1 LLKLALLA
9 VLCSGYGYGPDQDP
23 FVLAFKTVAASARDG
38 RWEEAQ
44 RSAQQF
50 EGSLVEIQQALGA
63 NRRSQLS
70 RSLARRDAAAL
81 AGELTTL
88 AYLQILL
95 KFHFSQSEG
104 LDKYY
109 SAKYRIEAARGY
121 YLEMLAPAVRKADAQ
136 RQGRFHATILP
147 AFDDARAALGSPGFL
162 GRGRTAPEPERF
174 AKAAR
179 TIERTLREVFPSLA
193 TPDIPTLEDHP

>member
-1 LLKLALLA
+1 M
-9 VLCSGYGYGPDQDP
+9 LCSGYGYGPDQDP

-44 RSAQQF
+44 RSAEQLEAPQ
-50 EGSLVEIQQALGA
+50 VEIEQTLGA
-63 NRRSQLS
+63 SRRAQLRRAS
-70 RSLARRDAAAL
+70 ARRDAAAL

-95 KFHFSQSEG
+95 KLHSSQREG

-109 SAKYRIEAARGY
+109 PAKYRIEAARGY

-136 RQGRFHATILP
+136 RGSSFHSTILA

-162 GRGRTAPEPERF
+162 GRGRTDPEPERF
-174 AKAAR
+174 ARAAG
-179 TIERTLREVFPSLA
+179 TIERTLRGIFPSLA
-193 TPDIPTLEDHP
+193 TPDIPTLEGRP